1 MTFPEKTTGKDD
13 TGIHIWEDRRNWGRK
28 KGSEIVV
35 QSDSEDCVATEET

>member
-1 MTFPEKTTGKDD
+1 MTLEFTFEKIGET
-13 TGIHIWEDRRNWGRK
+13 EVEK